1 MSAETRKQDGIMF
14 QKTFH
19 LSFPLT
25 QQLSLD
31 LSVPENVL
39 RELRTPYTNMLAYE
53 PVWANGTVNSYIT
66 VNNSDGD
73 EAARID
79 DTGISLR
86 MENKSWLKT
95 KVANWLGVNY
105 L

>member
-1 MSAETRKQDGIMF
+1 MWQ
-14 QKTFH
+14 QH
-19 LSFPLT
+19 LDLQFPLT
-25 QQLSLD
+25 QQLGLD
-31 LSVPENVL
+31 LDAPIDQRLKFYVDNNL
-39 RELRTPYTNMLAYE
+39 ITTLDA
-53 PVWANGTVNSYIT
+53 VWATGTVNSYIT
-66 VNNSDGD
+66 VSNSDGD

-95 KVANWLGVNY
+95 KVANWLGVKY

>member
-1 MSAETRKQDGIMF
+1 MYQQQLDL
-14 QKTFH
+14 Q
-19 LSFPLT
+19 FPLT

-31 LSVPENVL
+31 LDVPVDQRIEFYVDNNLV
-39 RELRTPYTNMLAYE
+39 TTIGD
-53 PVWANGTVNSYIT
+53 VWASGTMSSYLT

-79 DTGISLR
+79 DAGISLR

-95 KVANWLGVNY
+95 KVANWLGVKY

>member
-1 MSAETRKQDGIMF
+1 MYQ
-14 QKTFH
+14 QH
-19 LSFPLT
+19 LDLQFPLT

-31 LSVPENVL
+31 LDVPVDQRLKFYVNDDLITTIDGTFNSV
-39 RELRTPYTNMLAYE
+39 
-53 PVWANGTVNSYIT
+53 GTMSSYLT

-95 KVANWLGVNY
+95 KIANWLGVKY

>member
-1 MSAETRKQDGIMF
+1 MYQQSLDLQ
-14 QKTFH
+14 
-19 LSFPLT
+19 FPLT

-31 LSVPENVL
+31 LDVPVDRRLKFYVANNL
-39 RELRTPYTNMLAYE
+39 ITTIDD
-53 PVWANGTVNSYIT
+53 VWASGTMTSYLT

-79 DTGISLR
+79 NTGISLR

-95 KVANWLGVNY
+95 KVANWLGVKY

>member
-1 MSAETRKQDGIMF
+1 MKNKGKLMYQ
-14 QKTFH
+14 QH
-19 LSFPLT
+19 LDLQFPLT
-25 QQLSLD
+25 QQLGLD
-31 LSVPENVL
+31 LD
-39 RELRTPYTNMLAYE
+39 TPVDQRIEFYVDNNLITTIDA
-53 PVWANGTVNSYIT
+53 VWASGTMSSYLT
-66 VNNSDGD
+66 VNNSNGD

-95 KVANWLGVNY
+95 KVANWIGVKY

>member
-1 MSAETRKQDGIMF
+1 MYQ
-14 QKTFH
+14 QH
-19 LSFPLT
+19 LDLQFPLT
-25 QQLSLD
+25 QQLGLD
-31 LSVPENVL
+31 LDVPVDQRIEFYVDNKLV
-39 RELRTPYTNMLAYE
+39 TTIDD
-53 PVWANGTVNSYIT
+53 VWASGTMSSYLT

-95 KVANWLGVNY
+95 KVANWIGVKY

>member
-1 MSAETRKQDGIMF
+1 MQQQSFRFYDIDPEQ
-14 QKTFH
+14 
-19 LSFPLT
+19 LSFDFPVQQRSYVQTDLFTTVATVDGSYLPTGNAYLT
-25 QQLSLD
+25 VS
-31 LSVPENVL
+31 
-39 RELRTPYTNMLAYE
+39 
-53 PVWANGTVNSYIT
+53 
-66 VNNSDGD
+66 NSDGG

-95 KVANWLGVNY
+95 KVANWLGVKY

>member
-1 MSAETRKQDGIMF
+1 MYQQQLDL
-14 QKTFH
+14 Q
-19 LSFPLT
+19 FPLT
-25 QQLSLD
+25 QQFSLD
-31 LSVPENVL
+31 LDVPEDIRNSFAVPFTS
-39 RELRTPYTNMLAYE
+39 ELIIAGDFTAT
-53 PVWANGTVNSYIT
+53 TNSYLT

-86 MENKSWLKT
+86 MENKSWIKT
-95 KVANWLGVNY
+95 KVANWLGVKY

>member
-1 MSAETRKQDGIMF
+1 MYQQQLDL
-14 QKTFH
+14 Q
-19 LSFPLT
+19 FPLT

-31 LSVPENVL
+31 LDVPVDQRLKFYVNDDLITTIDGTFNSV
-39 RELRTPYTNMLAYE
+39 
-53 PVWANGTVNSYIT
+53 GTMSSYLT

-79 DTGISLR
+79 DAGISLR

-95 KVANWLGVNY
+95 KVANWLGVKY

>member
-1 MSAETRKQDGIMF
+1 MYQ
-14 QKTFH
+14 QH
-19 LSFPLT
+19 LDLQFPLT

-31 LSVPENVL
+31 LNVPDEGGEANWKTL
-39 RELRTPYTNMLAYE
+39 YTNVSTTTIDAVWNWEKAY
-53 PVWANGTVNSYIT
+53 NIT

-86 MENKSWLKT
+86 MENQSWLKT
-95 KVANWLGVNY
+95 KVANWLGVKY

>member
-1 MSAETRKQDGIMF
+1 MYQ
-14 QKTFH
+14 QH
-19 LSFPLT
+19 LDLQFPLT
-25 QQLSLD
+25 QQLGLD
-31 LSVPENVL
+31 LDAPIDQRLKFYVDNNL
-39 RELRTPYTNMLAYE
+39 ITTLDA
-53 PVWANGTVNSYIT
+53 VWASGTVNSYIT
-66 VNNSDGD
+66 VSNSNGA

-95 KVANWLGVNY
+95 KVANWLGVKY

>member
-31 LSVPENVL
+31 LSVPEDFLNDW
-39 RELRTPYTNMLAYE
+39 RTPYTKY
-53 PVWANGTVNSYIT
+53 V
-66 VNNSDGD
+66 
-73 EAARID
+73 
-79 DTGISLR
+79 SL
-86 MENKSWLKT
+86 
-95 KVANWLGVNY
+95 
-105 L
+105 

>member
-1 MSAETRKQDGIMF
+1 MYQ
-14 QKTFH
+14 QH
-19 LSFPLT
+19 LDLQFPLT
-25 QQLSLD
+25 QQLGLD
-31 LSVPENVL
+31 LDVPVDQRIEFYVDNNL
-39 RELRTPYTNMLAYE
+39 ITTLDA
-53 PVWANGTVNSYIT
+53 VWASGTMSSYLT
-66 VNNSDGD
+66 VNNSNGD

-95 KVANWLGVNY
+95 KIANWLGVKY

>member
-1 MSAETRKQDGIMF
+1 MYQ
-14 QKTFH
+14 QH
-19 LSFPLT
+19 LDLQFPLT
-25 QQLSLD
+25 QQLGLD
-31 LSVPENVL
+31 LDVPVDQRLKFYVDNNLV
-39 RELRTPYTNMLAYE
+39 TTIDSN
-53 PVWANGTVNSYIT
+53 WDCGTVNSYLT
-66 VNNSDGD
+66 VSNSDGG

-95 KVANWLGVNY
+95 KVANWLGVKY

>member
-1 MSAETRKQDGIMF
+1 VWQ
-14 QKTFH
+14 QH
-19 LSFPLT
+19 LDLQFPLT
-25 QQLSLD
+25 QQLGLD
-31 LSVPENVL
+31 LDAPEGGEPNWKTL
-39 RELRTPYTNMLAYE
+39 YTNVSTTTIDA
-53 PVWANGTVNSYIT
+53 VWDWEQVYNIT
-66 VNNSDGD
+66 VSNSNGD

-95 KVANWLGVNY
+95 KVANWIGVKY

>member
-1 MSAETRKQDGIMF
+1 MYQQQLDL
-14 QKTFH
+14 Q
-19 LSFPLT
+19 FPLT

-31 LSVPENVL
+31 LDVPVDQRIEFYVDNNLV
-39 RELRTPYTNMLAYE
+39 TTIGD
-53 PVWANGTVNSYIT
+53 VWPSGTMSSYLT

-95 KVANWLGVNY
+95 KVANWLGVKY